1 MWGPTLRGVG
11 DVDNA
16 GSVDA
21 VLGHLGAARM
31 GLYLAAVAQDRERA
45 LDLYRW
51 NARLAAAFF
60 VDLGHLEVGLR
71 NGLDARMSARHAALG
86 RPATWLDDPTG
97 ELGRDLS
104 GAQRHRRP
112 YRDLVDARRRVSVNA
127 KPMTHGQVLSETSL
141 GLWHQLVSR
150 RWTNLWPDLADAF
163 PHAPDRAR
171 QTVAEPIADLRELRN
186 RIGHHHRIWTLP
198 CERRHDQLM
207 ALAGWI
213 SPVFRAW
220 VGDGSAVPALLA
232 ARPTA
237 PGGSPARGTHAR

>member
-1 MWGPTLRGVG
+1 M
-11 DVDNA
+11 DNA
-16 GSVDA
+16 GSAPA
-21 VLGHLGAARM
+21 VLDHLGSARI
-31 GLYLAAVAQDRERA
+31 GLYLAAVAHDPGRA

-71 NGLDARMSARHAALG
+71 NGLDARMSVRHEIRG
-86 RPATWLDDPTG
+86 RAGTWIDDPTG

-104 GAQRHRRP
+104 GAERHRRP
-112 YRDLVDARRRVSVNA
+112 YRDLADARRRVRANA

-171 QTVAEPIADLRELRN
+171 QTIAEPIGDLRELRN

-198 CERRHDQLM
+198 CALRHGQLL

-213 SPVFRAW
+213 GPELRERIA
-220 VGDGSAVPALLA
+220 GGSAVPPLLA
-232 ARPTA
+232 ARPPAAVPSNGA
-237 PGGSPARGTHAR
+237 PPDSRVDP